1 MPQIPALR
9 LFLAPNRQILG
20 VQKRGKGGFITQA
33 ISNTFRFWSRID
45 GTRLV
50 FGSWGVGLAVLSH
63 QLSGIFAF
71 FQEFEATAGSRASR
85 RA

>member
-33 ISNTFRFWSRID
+33 ISDTFRFRSRID
-45 GTRLV
+45 KTRLV

-71 FQEFEATAGSRASR
+71 FSGT
-85 RA
+85 

>member
-1 MPQIPALR
+1 MLPVRKLRCIVMPQIPALR

-33 ISNTFRFWSRID
+33 ISNTFTFWSRID

-50 FGSWGVGLAVLSH
+50 FGSWGLVWPFYL
-63 QLSGIFAF
+63 
-71 FQEFEATAGSRASR
+71 TN
-85 RA
+85 